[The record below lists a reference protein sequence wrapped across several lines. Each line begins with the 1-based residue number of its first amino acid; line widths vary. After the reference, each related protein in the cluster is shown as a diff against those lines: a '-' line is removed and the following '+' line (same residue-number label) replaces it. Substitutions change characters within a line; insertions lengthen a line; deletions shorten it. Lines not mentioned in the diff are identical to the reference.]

1 MRPRTVALLAF
12 VLVLRLSPAAAD
24 TYPRQPAIDVQHY
37 TFRIALDDAS
47 DEIRGRATLDVR
59 FVQGGV
65 TTIALDLASPAADGT
80 GMTVDEVAGGAG
92 ALTFTHT
99 ADRLQVALAAAPA
112 PGSIQSFT
120 VAYHGK
126 PGDGLNITKN
136 RYGDRTVFADN
147 FPDRARD
154 WLPTVDHPSD
164 KATCDFVVDAPA
176 REQVV
181 ANGRLVEETDL
192 AGDRRRTHWRE
203 SEPIATYLMVI
214 GVARFA
220 VQYVDEIGNV
230 PIETWVYPQDRDAGF
245 FDFARTRRVLE
256 FFGDRI
262 GPYDY
267 EKLANVE
274 STTRYGGMENASN
287 IFYTERAVTGTR
299 RVESTVVHEVAH
311 QWFGDAVTESDWNH
325 VWLSEGFATYFT
337 HLFDEWA
344 YGRDRLVA
352 GMARDRDT
360 VLAFAAGN
368 PDLRVVDDRVPIRK
382 VLSPYTYQK
391 GGWVLHMLRRRIG
404 DDAFWEGIRT
414 YYRTYRNGNALSE
427 DFARVL
433 SEASGQDLTAFFH
446 QWLYEPGQPDIRA
459 TWHYDAARKAVDL
472 RVEQLQDDPV
482 FTFDLDVGVAP
493 AVGSPPRVE
502 TVHVTARVQ
511 SFTIAADAEPASLS
525 LDPNVWLLFQGRV
538 EKN

>member
-1 MRPRTVALLAF
+1 
-12 VLVLRLSPAAAD
+12 
-24 TYPRQPAIDVQHY
+24 VQ
-37 TFRIALDDAS
+37 A
-47 DEIRGRATLDVR
+47 
-59 FVQGGV
+59 GV
-65 TTIALDLASPAADGT
+65 TAIALDLASPTAGGA
-80 GMTVDEVAGGAG
+80 GMTVDEVTSGERT
-92 ALTFTHT
+92 LTFTH
-99 ADRLQVALAAAPA
+99 AAGRLQIALAAAPA
-112 PGSIQSFT
+112 AGSIQSFT
-120 VAYHGK
+120 VMYHGR

-147 FPDRARD
+147 FPDRARG

-176 REQVV
+176 RDQVV

-203 SEPIATYLMVI
+203 AEPIATYLMVI

-220 VQYVDEIGNV
+220 VQYVDEAGGV

-256 FFGDRI
+256 FFSDRV

-287 IFYTERAVTGTR
+287 IFFTERAVTGTR

-311 QWFGDAVTESDWNH
+311 QWFGDSVTESDWNH

-352 GMARDRDT
+352 GMTRDRDI

-368 PDLRVVDDRVPIRK
+368 PDLRVVDDRVPIRQ

-404 DDAFWEGIRT
+404 DEAFWEGIRT
-414 YYRTYRNGNALSE
+414 YHRTYRNGNALSE
-427 DFARVL
+427 DFARVM
-433 SEASGQDLTAFFH
+433 SEASGQDLTGFFT
-446 QWLYEPGQPDIRA
+446 QWLYEPGQPDLDV
-459 TWHYDAARKAVDL
+459 TWRYDAARKAIAL
-472 RVEQLQDDPV
+472 RVEQRHPGPA
-482 FTFDLDVGVAP
+482 FAFELDVGVAP
-493 AVGSPPRVE
+493 AEGAPPRSE
-502 TVHVTARVQ
+502 TVKVTERVQ
-511 SFTIAADAEPASLS
+511 SFTMAADTEPAALS
-525 LDPNVWLLFQGRV
+525 LDPDVWLLYQGRV
-538 EKN
+538 TRK